1 MVRKKLYSAVFV
13 SLLFVFMTASVSLAN
28 TSKGIVTA
36 GSLNLRA
43 EAGTYAEILG
53 LLYRGTE
60 VTVNDSS
67 NGWYN
72 VTYGS
77 QTGWVS
83 GDYLEVSDSGEV
95 AEAAESSVT
104 GTVTGNSV
112 NVRSGPSTSD
122 AIINSLYWGASVKI
136 LNRSDEWYNVQLTD
150 GTIGWIFSKYVSTG
164 EVASRNTGSTAGE
177 LLAFANK
184 YLGVGYVYGGSSQY
198 GFDCSG
204 FTKYVFGNFGITL
217 NRIAADQA
225 NQGVWI
231 DKSRL
236 NAGDLVFFA
245 TSGGTYINHAGI
257 YIGDGNF
264 IHASSGAGR
273 VTISNLWSGYYANTY
288 ITARRIIR

>member
-13 SLLFVFMTASVSLAN
+13 SLAFALMTASVSFAN
-28 TSKGIVTA
+28 TSKGTVTA
-36 GSLNLRA
+36 SSLNLRT
-43 EAGTYAEILG
+43 EAGTYAEIVDR
-53 LLYRGTE
+53 LYRGTE

-72 VTYGS
+72 VTYGNL
-77 QTGWVS
+77 TGWVS
-83 GDYLEVSDSGEV
+83 GDYLEVSDSDEV
-95 AEAAESSVT
+95 ADTAVSSVT
-104 GTVTGNSV
+104 GTVIGNSV

-136 LNRSDEWYNVQLTD
+136 VSRSDEWYNVQLTD
-150 GTIGWIFSKYVSTG
+150 GTTGWIFSKYVSTE
-164 EVASRNTGSTAGE
+164 EVASRNTSSTAGDI
-177 LLAFANK
+177 LAYANK
-184 YLGVGYVYGGSSQY
+184 FLGVGYVYGGSTQY

-225 NQGVWI
+225 NGGVWI

-236 NAGDLVFFA
+236 SAGDLVFFA
-245 TSGGTYINHAGI
+245 TSGGTYISHAGI

-264 IHASSGAGR
+264 IHSSSGAGK

-288 ITARRIIR
+288 ITARRMIR